1 MKRNIVLNLLIL
13 ATCTLASAQ
22 NAVEQQHGIAVQ
34 PVKMHYSA
42 STLSPKLFTDS
53 ESLMAGFTIQDGI
66 HTETTWSENFDAGTD
81 GWTLNNAET
90 FTWTTKAM
98 TGDTYNF
105 TSIDPNDVKSLYIE
119 GPYRY
124 ADRGNAEAISPAI
137 TVPRNATFTGYVGFS
152 HNFDSYNYLEI
163 YITTD
168 DGQNWTRL
176 WLSSECGG
184 VNNWV
189 WHPFSLDLAAY
200 TGETVKLKFFYGGNS
215 GFDDKGYM
223 GSFAI
228 DGLKINGATEVES
241 ISVKTGEVI
250 KFADTSSGSPTS
262 WLWQFPGGTPETS
275 TEQNPT
281 VYYTDDGVY
290 DVSLT
295 VGDGEST
302 SSRTRSGFV
311 TVTGVTPLAR
321 ILPPA
326 TFRFHETRLPM
337 VAPLV
342 PVQWTDCSTGF
353 PTAWEWWMTG
363 IDANDFSATTHLTD
377 QNPKVS
383 YQVMH
388 KQSAALAASNR
399 HGESSKT
406 KEVSVEYE
414 GYITNFQPND
424 DPTTFDLGD
433 GYGEFP
439 GTNKLGI
446 TKYAERYSKPSA
458 PMCITGVSVYFTQAQ
473 ADELI
478 EQIAP
483 VSVAVYTSENGLPG
497 KKLDFASWDVFELD
511 TPSGSELVG
520 TEFVFSS
527 PVWVNDEFFIVIDGI
542 PEKSETCTVQFV
554 LAQFRN
560 NGNTAYF
567 YKEKEGKW
575 ISCADYFPAGRNH
588 TSYGIFPYVRHSVM
602 KPFSDTDITVGRAA
616 GETTLKLYSWLG
628 YKTPTGGADWCRIA
642 SEPNGY
648 TLDEITVAYDM
659 LPAGLTERSA
669 SFKFTDGFSEVKYR
683 LTQTDD
689 GAVMSLDGDRNAIS
703 AGLFDDVLR
712 IKASTGDRVDVFTVA
727 GQKIYS
733 TTASDNVVIATSAW
747 QRGLY
752 IIKVSSPYG
761 TKTQKAIKR

>member
-66 HTETTWSENFDAGTD
+66 HAETTWIENFDAGTD

-105 TSIDPNDVKSLYIE
+105 TGIDPNDVQSLYIE
-119 GPYRY
+119 GPSQY

-200 TGETVKLKFFYGGNS
+200 TGETVKLKFFYGGDS
-215 GFDDKGYM
+215 GFDNKGYM

-275 TEQNPT
+275 TEQYPT

-302 SSRTRSGFV
+302 SSRTR
-311 TVTGVTPLAR
+311 T
-321 ILPPA
+321 
-326 TFRFHETRLPM
+326 
-337 VAPLV
+337 
-342 PVQWTDCSTGF
+342 
-353 PTAWEWWMTG
+353 
-363 IDANDFSATTHLTD
+363 
-377 QNPKVS
+377 
-383 YQVMH
+383 
-388 KQSAALAASNR
+388 
-399 HGESSKT
+399 
-406 KEVSVEYE
+406 
-414 GYITNFQPND
+414 
-424 DPTTFDLGD
+424 
-433 GYGEFP
+433 
-439 GTNKLGI
+439 
-446 TKYAERYSKPSA
+446 
-458 PMCITGVSVYFTQAQ
+458 
-473 ADELI
+473 
-478 EQIAP
+478 
-483 VSVAVYTSENGLPG
+483 
-497 KKLDFASWDVFELD
+497 
-511 TPSGSELVG
+511 
-520 TEFVFSS
+520 
-527 PVWVNDEFFIVIDGI
+527 
-542 PEKSETCTVQFV
+542 
-554 LAQFRN
+554 
-560 NGNTAYF
+560 
-567 YKEKEGKW
+567 
-575 ISCADYFPAGRNH
+575 
-588 TSYGIFPYVRHSVM
+588 
-602 KPFSDTDITVGRAA
+602 
-616 GETTLKLYSWLG
+616 
-628 YKTPTGGADWCRIA
+628 
-642 SEPNGY
+642 
-648 TLDEITVAYDM
+648 
-659 LPAGLTERSA
+659 
-669 SFKFTDGFSEVKYR
+669 
-683 LTQTDD
+683 
-689 GAVMSLDGDRNAIS
+689 
-703 AGLFDDVLR
+703 
-712 IKASTGDRVDVFTVA
+712 
-727 GQKIYS
+727 
-733 TTASDNVVIATSAW
+733 
-747 QRGLY
+747 
-752 IIKVSSPYG
+752 
-761 TKTQKAIKR
+761 